1 MTDIAIF
8 NKIDKIKPLFDAVYF
23 IVLQFAKFFLA
34 STVIVACFMVAGRFF
49 RFVPFFPWTEEIIL
63 TFMGYMT
70 LLGASL
76 AVRRRAHIRMVA
88 LDPFLNKTAIK
99 ILNIVADIAIIY
111 FCMLLLTVGWTYA
124 QTIGG
129 RGFFTS
135 MPNVSLFWRF
145 FPIPLGG
152 GFMLFFSIE
161 VLYNNIKAFFVKEG
175 E

>member
-1 MTDIAIF
+1 MTAVAVF

-23 IVLQFAKFFLA
+23 VILQFAKFFLA
-34 STVIVACFMVAGRFF
+34 STVLIACLMVTGRYITII
-49 RFVPFFPWTEEIIL
+49 PFFPWTEEIIL

-99 ILNIVADIAIIY
+99 ILDIIADIAIIY
-111 FCMLLLTVGWTYA
+111 FCMLLLTEGWTYA

-129 RGFFTS
+129 RGTFTS

-145 FPIPLGG
+145 LPIPLGG

-175 E
+175 D